1 MAKKQTFRNAMER
14 LDEIVSGLEKNEMEL
29 EEAIQLF
36 EEGLKL
42 LQSCDQQ
49 LKGFEERVNTLLNSY
64 QEEQQDAEV

>member
-49 LKGFEERVNTLLNSY
+49 LKDFEERVNTLLNSY